1 MNYELRIFNCR
12 RHYGYYELRTAS
24 DEALAK
30 SDYGLRMIFP
40 AASSQQPAASSQQP
54 AASSQQPAAFAQV
67 FRRPKKAGG
76 ELIMKN

>member
-40 AASSQQPAASSQQP
+40 AASSQQPAASSLRTSVS
-54 AASSQQPAAFAQV
+54 AAEES
-67 FRRPKKAGG
+67 RRRINNE
-76 ELIMKN
+76 ELID

>member
-54 AASSQQPAAFAQV
+54 AAFAQV